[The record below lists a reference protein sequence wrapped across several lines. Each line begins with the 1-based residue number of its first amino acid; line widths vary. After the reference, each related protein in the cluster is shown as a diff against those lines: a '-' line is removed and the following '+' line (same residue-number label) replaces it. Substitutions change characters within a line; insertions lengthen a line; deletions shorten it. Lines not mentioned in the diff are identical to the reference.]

1 MIRILKYLGWV
12 LLVILCLVMLAYLT
26 LQIPYVQTKLAQSVV
41 KSLTKDIDADVNI
54 GEVNIR
60 FFNKVVVKDF
70 SIVSKDTLLSAG
82 ELEAGISLRG
92 LLDKNR
98 TVKSLKVTDGV
109 FNLIYE
115 TDSTL
120 NIDRI
125 FPASDKNEDKGK
137 SSLDLTLNTLA
148 VNNFRFNL
156 INPFIHQNIVNGQ
169 MDFNNLRVSDINLE
183 ASDIRYC
190 PDYVSAKI
198 DNLVAKESCG
208 FVLNRFNGDFILND
222 EGATLKN
229 PDVIADGSNFKGD
242 YLSFGFNDA
251 KDFKDFIRKVRIS
264 SRLKGSTLAM
274 KTIGRFAPD
283 FMDSDL
289 ELLIDGDV
297 QGTVSNLY
305 SKNISAV
312 SKGGQTS
319 VTMSDVRLK
328 GLTDTFHTR
337 IEGRVNNL
345 TTTGKDLSHVIAGL
359 SGGTRVDFLEQ
370 MPPMQ
375 VWKYTGNISGTIGHI
390 ISDGVL
396 SSGGTSIAV
405 NAAVNA
411 ARDKTAPLVSTRVN
425 ATDLNLYSLT
435 GSKML
440 GLFSGRGS
448 VRVLS
453 GTATEGMAVI
463 IDSLSVRKLGINGYN
478 LTGIYGKGKY
488 QDDIFDGKVICHD
501 PALDLM
507 FQGSI
512 GTSSAPG
519 NVYNFYANIPYADL
533 YALNLDKRD
542 STAILSTFISAD
554 LQRFVDND
562 IFGYLKMDDIVY
574 TNSHGKWRI
583 GDLDATSLFE
593 DGKYVINLVSDFA
606 KARYE
611 GTTMIDGFID
621 QITNQVLRRHFSN
634 LVPQSEQ
641 KDIQKFYGENYSLT
655 LQTLNT
661 QGICAFINPGLY
673 IQQGTSLRVRV
684 TEDDHYRVLLNSG
697 RLAHGSNYLKN
708 VRLTIL
714 DRDSSIAASIFSRD
728 IAVAGFTVDSTR
740 LIANAADNRVGFS
753 LRFRNDSTGLNN
765 TNLNASVAFLKD
777 TTVEAGGAF
786 RKILSPIYINVSPSD
801 ITLKGQKWNIR
812 ESDMIYSDSLITLNG
827 MKIYNGSQML
837 SAGGTLSEHYQDS
850 LGIRMEKFDIAIVDQ
865 FLDRKMN
872 LEGLLSGRA
881 VLSLNQRGKFFGSF
895 RGDSMYVNNSPVGT
909 LYLDGNW
916 NSEQK
921 HYDLSINTVQDGK
934 KKLDI
939 TGYYRPEGSY
949 VNMVSRLDD
958 LSLTYFEPLLS
969 DVVSHTSGTLSG
981 NVNLEGPLSG
991 ISITSTGCRF
1001 NRFGFTVDYLN
1012 VPYILDGTFDV
1023 NDKGVT
1029 IHNNLLEDFN
1039 GGTGRVNGGVKWNK
1053 FNDIGIDVR
1062 ISMNNMQGLNTT
1074 EKDNE
1079 DFYGT
1084 VFATGNVGIKGDLQK
1099 LVLDITART
1108 ERKTFFHIPMS
1119 GASSAGNSNIL
1130 TFRQEE
1136 IPVEIDPYDTLY
1148 FSKPTDTSNPMEI
1161 AVNLNVTATP
1171 DANLWLEIDKSTG
1184 DIMKATGN
1192 GRIGITV
1199 NPAKDIFR
1207 MSGNYTVQQGSY
1219 HFVLMGLAS
1228 RDFTVQPGSNVA
1240 FNGKIGN
1247 TALDITALYSTKAA
1261 INRLISDTT
1270 SVNTSRLVNASLKVS
1285 GILDNPQIKFGIDIP
1300 DLDPNTKVK
1309 VESALNS
1316 EDKLQKQFAS
1326 LLAFGNFTPET
1337 ESGISSSGNAIYS
1350 NATSVLVGQLNNL
1363 FMQLDIPLDLGF
1375 NYQQGDRSAS
1385 DAFEVAVST
1394 QLFNNR
1400 VIINGSM
1407 GNDPYS
1413 SSTGRDVKGNI
1424 DVEVKMDRQGKIRMT
1439 FFSHATDSYS
1449 NYLDMSQR
1457 TGIGIAYQH
1466 EFNRFRDLF
1475 RKKSAA
1481 QKEYERLLK
1490 IKEREERKAA
1500 REEKRQAKKK
1510 EKEANR

>member
-12 LLVILCLVMLAYLT
+12 LLVILCLLMLAYLT
-26 LQIPYVQTKLAQSVV
+26 LQIPYVQTKIAQSVV

-54 GEVNIR
+54 GDVNIR
-60 FFNKVVVKDF
+60 FFNKVVIKDF
-70 SIVSKDTLLSAG
+70 SIVSKDTLVSAG
-82 ELEAGISLRG
+82 ELEAQVSLRG
-92 LLDKNR
+92 LLDKRHTINSLS
-98 TVKSLKVTDGV
+98 VKDGV

-115 TDSTL
+115 TESTL

-125 FPASDKNEDKGK
+125 FPASDKPKEKK
-137 SSLDLTLNTLA
+137 ESTLDIALSRLS
-148 VNNFRFNL
+148 VSNFRFNL
-156 INPFIHQNIVNGQ
+156 INPFIHQDIAKGQ
-169 MDFNNLRVSDINLE
+169 MDFNNLRVSNINLE
-183 ASDIRYC
+183 ATDLEYGPETVVARIESL
-190 PDYVSAKI
+190 
-198 DNLVAKESCG
+198 NAKESCG
-208 FVLNRFNGDFILND
+208 FVLENLKGDFALTD
-222 EGATLKN
+222 EGAMLRN
-229 PDVIADGSNFKGD
+229 PDVVADGTHFKGD
-242 YLSFGFNDA
+242 YLAFGFDSP

-289 ELLIDGDV
+289 EFLIDGDV

-319 VTMSDVRLK
+319 VSMSDVRLK
-328 GLTDTFHTR
+328 GLTDTFHTK
-337 IEGRVNNL
+337 IEGKVNNL
-345 TTTGKDLSHVIAGL
+345 TTTGKDLSHIIAGL
-359 SGGTRVDFLEQ
+359 SGGTRVDILEQ
-370 MPPMQ
+370 MPPVQ

-390 ISDGVL
+390 NADGVL

-405 NAAVNA
+405 NTAVNA

-435 GSKML
+435 GNKML
-440 GLFSGRGS
+440 GLFSGKGS
-448 VRVLS
+448 VKVIS
-453 GTATEGMAVI
+453 GNDVEGMAVI
-463 IDSLSVRKLGINGYN
+463 IDSLNVRKLGINGYN
-478 LTGIYGKGKY
+478 LTGIVGKGRY
-488 QDDIFDGKVICHD
+488 QDDVFDGKIICHD

-507 FQGSI
+507 FQGAL
-512 GTSSAPG
+512 GTSSSVG
-519 NVYNFYANIPYADL
+519 NIYNFYANIPYADL

-542 STAILSTFISAD
+542 TTAIISTFISAD
-554 LQRFVDND
+554 LQTDEFND
-562 IFGYLKMDDIVY
+562 VFGYLKMDDIVY

-583 GDLDATSLFE
+583 GDLDATSLYE

-606 KARYE
+606 KARFE
-611 GTTMIDGFID
+611 GTQFISSFLD
-621 QITNQVLRRHFSN
+621 QFNSQVLRRHFSN
-634 LVPQSEQ
+634 LVPTSEQ
-641 KDIQKFYGENYSLT
+641 DAILQEYNQNYSLT

-661 QGICAFINPGLY
+661 QGICAFISPGLY

-684 TEDDHYRVLLNSG
+684 TDDDHYRVLLNSG
-697 RLAHGSNYLKN
+697 RLAYENNYLKN

-714 DRDSSIAASIFSRD
+714 DRDSSIAASLFSRD

-740 LIANAADNRVGFS
+740 LIANAADNRINAS

-765 TNLNASVAFLKD
+765 TNLNAMVSFLKD
-777 TTVEAGGAF
+777 TTLYSGGDL
-786 RKILSPIYINVSPSD
+786 RKLFSPICVDVKSSD
-801 ITLKGQKWNIR
+801 ITLKGHRWNINP
-812 ESDMIYSDSLITLNG
+812 SQMVYSDSLIIIDG
-827 MKIYNGSQML
+827 MKIYNRNQL
-837 SAGGTLSEHYQDS
+837 ISANGTLSEHYPDS
-850 LGIRMEKFDIAIVDQ
+850 LGVFMDKFDIAIVDQ
-865 FLDRKMN
+865 FLEKKMN
-872 LEGLLSGRA
+872 LEGLLTGRA
-881 VLSLNQRGKFFGSF
+881 VLSLNRDGKLFCTL
-895 RGDSMYVNNSPVGT
+895 RGDSMYVNRSPVGT
-909 LYLDGNW
+909 LYVDGGW
-916 NSEQK
+916 NNQKK
-921 HYDLSINTVQDGK
+921 HYDISVSTVQDGQ

-939 TGYYRPEGSY
+939 NGFYRTSDSY
-949 VNMVSRLDD
+949 VDLTSNLDN
-958 LSLTYFEPLLS
+958 LSLAYFEPLLS

-981 NVNLEGPLSG
+981 NVKMTGPIDD
-991 ISITSTGCRF
+991 ISIYSNGCRF
-1001 NRFGFTVDYLN
+1001 NKYGFTVDYLQ
-1012 VPYILDGTFDV
+1012 VPYVLDGTFEV
-1023 NDKGVT
+1023 NDKGVVL
-1029 IHNNLLEDFN
+1029 NNDLLTDYN
-1039 GGTGRVNGGVKWNK
+1039 GGTGRVNGGVKWNRFK
-1053 FNDIGIDVR
+1053 DIGIDVR

-1074 EKDNE
+1074 EKDND

-1084 VFATGNVGIKGDLQK
+1084 VFATGNVGIKGNLNK
-1099 LVLDITART
+1099 LDLDITART

-1119 GASSAGNSNIL
+1119 GASSASTSNIL

-1148 FSKPTDTSNPMEI
+1148 FSKSQTLSDPMEI

-1171 DANLWLEIDKSTG
+1171 DANVWLEIDKSTG

-1192 GRIGITV
+1192 GRIGVKV
-1199 NPAKDIFR
+1199 NPSKDLFR
-1207 MSGNYTVQQGSY
+1207 LTGNYTIEEGSY

-1228 RDFTVQPGSNVA
+1228 RDFTVSPGSNVA
-1240 FNGKIGN
+1240 FSGKMGN

-1270 SVNTSRLVNASLKVS
+1270 SVNTSRQVNASLRIT

-1326 LLAFGNFTPET
+1326 LLAFGNFTPEV

-1363 FMQLDIPLDLGF
+1363 FVQLGIPLDLGF
-1375 NYQQGDRSAS
+1375 NYQQGDRSAT

-1413 SSTGRDVKGNI
+1413 ASTGRDVKGNI
-1424 DVEVKMDRQGKIRMT
+1424 DIEVKMDRQGKIRAT
-1439 FFSHATDSYS
+1439 FFSHATDNYS

-1500 REEKRQAKKK
+1500 REEKRQARKA
-1510 EKEANR
+1510 EKANR

>member
-1 MIRILKYLGWV
+1 MIKAVKYLGWILLV
-12 LLVILCLVMLAYLT
+12 LLCILMVAYLA
-26 LQIPYVQTKLAQSVV
+26 LQIPYVQTKITQSVV
-41 KSLTKDIDADVNI
+41 KSLTKDINADVNI

-70 SIVSKDTLLSAG
+70 SIVSKDTLLSAR

-92 LLDKNR
+92 LLDKNK
-98 TVKSLKVTDGV
+98 TVNSLKVSDGV

-125 FPASDKNEDKGK
+125 FPVTEKKEDKGK
-137 SSLDLTLNTLA
+137 SNFEIALSSLE

-156 INPFIHQNIVNGQ
+156 KNPYDIRPMVKGQ
-169 MDFNNLRVSDINLE
+169 MDFSNLSVSNINLE
-183 ASDIRYC
+183 ASDIKYG
-190 PDYVSAKI
+190 PDGVTAKI
-198 DNLVAKESCG
+198 AGLNAKESCG
-208 FVLNRFNGDFILND
+208 FVLDNLKGDFVLND
-222 EGATLKN
+222 EGATLYH
-229 PDVIADGSNFKGD
+229 PDLLADGSRFKGD
-242 YLSFGFNDA
+242 YLTFGFSSP
-251 KDFKDFIRKVRIS
+251 KEFKDFIRKVRLS
-264 SRLKGSTLAM
+264 SRLTNSTLAM

-283 FMDSDL
+283 FLNSDL
-289 ELLIDGDV
+289 EFTISGLV
-297 QGTVSNLY
+297 EGTVSNLY
-305 SKNISAV
+305 AKNISAT

-319 VTMSDVRLK
+319 VSLSDVRMK
-328 GLTDTFHTR
+328 GLTDTFHTK
-337 IEGRVNNL
+337 IEGKINNL
-345 TTTGKDLSHVIAGL
+345 TTTGKDLSYIIAGL

-370 MPPMQ
+370 MPPLQ
-375 VWKYTGNISGTIGHI
+375 VWKYTGNVSGTIGHI
-390 ISDGVL
+390 MTNGVL
-396 SSGGTSIAV
+396 SSGGSSVAV

-411 ARDKTAPLVSTRVN
+411 ARDNTAPLFATSVN
-425 ATDLNLYSLT
+425 ATDLNLYTLT
-435 GSKML
+435 GSKAL
-440 GLFSGRGS
+440 GLFSGRGK

-463 IDSLSVRKLGINGYN
+463 IDSLNVRKLGINGYN
-478 LTGIYGKGKY
+478 LTGIIGKGRY
-488 QDDIFDGKVICHD
+488 QDEIFDGKVICHD

-507 FQGSI
+507 FQGMI
-512 GTSSAPG
+512 GTSSSPG
-519 NVYNFYANIPYADL
+519 NIYNFYANIPYADL
-533 YALNLDKRD
+533 YKLNLDKRD
-542 STAILSTFISAD
+542 STAIISTFISAD
-554 LQRFVDND
+554 LQNFDGYD
-562 IFGYLKMDDIVY
+562 FFGYLKMDDIVY

-583 GDLDATSLFE
+583 GDLDATSLYE

-611 GTTMIDGFID
+611 GTRMIDSFLD
-621 QITNQVLRRHFSN
+621 QFNNQVLRRHFSN

-641 KDIQKFYGENYSLT
+641 DVLQQSYNQNYSLT

-673 IQQGTSLRVRV
+673 IQQGTSLRIRV
-684 TEDDHYRVLLNSG
+684 TDDDHYRVLLNSG
-697 RLAHGSNYLKN
+697 RLAQGSNYLKN

-728 IAVAGFTVDSTR
+728 IAFAGFTVDSTR
-740 LIANAADNRVGFS
+740 LIANAADNSVNFS

-765 TNLNASVAFLKD
+765 TNLNAMVSFHRD
-777 TTVEAGGAF
+777 TTIDVNGVQ
-786 RKILSPIYINVSPSD
+786 RTLSSPICINVSPSD

-812 ESDMIYSDSLITLNG
+812 KSEMIYSDSLITLDG

-837 SAGGTLSEHYQDS
+837 SAGGTLSEHYPDS
-850 LGIRMEKFDIAIVDQ
+850 LGIRMEKFDIAIFDQ
-865 FLDRKMN
+865 FLDKKMN
-872 LEGLLSGRA
+872 IEGLLSGRA
-881 VLSLNQRGKFFGSF
+881 LLSLNQRGKFYGSF
-895 RGDSMYVNNSPVGT
+895 TGDSMYVNKAPVGT
-909 LYLDGNW
+909 LHVDGKW
-916 NSEQK
+916 NSEEK
-921 HYDLSINTVQDGK
+921 HYDLSVNTVQDGK

-939 TGYYRPEGSY
+939 NGYYRPEGSY
-949 VNMVSRLDD
+949 INMVSNLDD
-958 LSLTYFEPLLS
+958 LSMAYFEPILS
-969 DVVSHTSGTLSG
+969 DVVSHTSGSLSG
-981 NVNLEGPLSG
+981 NITLAGPLND
-991 ISITSTGCRF
+991 ISITSSGCRF
-1001 NRFGFTVDYLN
+1001 DKFGFTVDYLN
-1012 VPYILDGTFDV
+1012 VPYLLNGKFDV
-1023 NDKGVT
+1023 NDKGVV

-1039 GGTGRVNGGVKWNK
+1039 GGSGRVNGGVSWNRFK
-1053 FNDIGIDVR
+1053 DIGIDVR
-1062 ISMNNMQGLNTT
+1062 ISMNNMQGLNTS

-1084 VFATGNVGIKGDLQK
+1084 VFATGNVGIKGDLSK
-1099 LVLDITART
+1099 LTLDITART

-1119 GASSAGNSNIL
+1119 GASSASSSNIL

-1136 IPVEIDPYDTLY
+1136 VPVEIDPYDTLY
-1148 FSKPTDTSNPMEI
+1148 FSKSAATSDPMEI

-1184 DIMKATGN
+1184 DILKATGQ
-1192 GRIGITV
+1192 GRIGINI
-1199 NPAKDIFR
+1199 NPKKDIFKL
-1207 MSGNYTVQQGSY
+1207 SGNYSISQGSY

-1228 RDFTVQPGSNVA
+1228 RDFTVVPGSNVA
-1240 FNGKIGN
+1240 FNGKVGN

-1270 SVNTSRLVNASLKVS
+1270 SVNTSRLVNASIKVT
-1285 GILDNPQIKFGIDIP
+1285 GNLDNPQIKFGIDVP

-1316 EDKLQKQFAS
+1316 EDKVQKQFAS

-1337 ESGISSSGNAIYS
+1337 ESGITSSGNAIYS

-1413 SSTGRDVKGNI
+1413 ASTGRDVKGNI
-1424 DVEVKMDRQGKIRMT
+1424 DIEVKMDRQGKIRMT
-1439 FFSHATDSYS
+1439 FFSHATDAYS

-1457 TGIGIAYQH
+1457 TGIGVAYQH
-1466 EFNRFRDLF
+1466 EFNSFKDLF

-1481 QKEYERLLK
+1481 QKEYEKLLK

-1500 REEKRQAKKK
+1500 REEKKKARRE
-1510 EKEANR
+1510 EKNARK